1 MGNRRIREE
10 MMLAGVS
17 ITELANKL
25 GVTDE
30 DMVGRLNSDMGIME
44 NFRVMSAIIEI
55 ARGKERA

>member
-1 MGNRRIREE
+1 MANGRIREE

-17 ITELANKL
+17 ITELADKL
-25 GVTDE
+25 GITDE

-44 NFRVMSAIIEI
+44 NFRVMSAITEI